1 MKLDDDKLD
10 ALLRGHMKRK
20 LGPMIG
26 AAAPAFTKFAL
37 THPAAPA
44 VEPITPLWARP
55 SVWVTCAATLA
66 TGVLLAVGWAYYVD
80 SPRIEDSPQVVAQ
93 SSPEG
98 PVTKVQWWESFD
110 GGTVMLDNHT
120 PARVI
125 RRVQFEE
132 TRKTLPDGSISTEL
146 GTPQQD
152 VILVDFPTQ

>member
-1 MKLDDDKLD
+1 MNLDDDKLD
-10 ALLRGHMKRK
+10 TLLRGHMKRK
-20 LGPMIG
+20 LEPMIG

-44 VEPITPLWARP
+44 IEPTAPLWARP

-66 TGVLLAVGWAYYVD
+66 AGVLLAIGWSYLTETPPV
-80 SPRIEDSPQVVAQ
+80 EDSPALLAQ
-93 SSPEG
+93 TTPDA
-98 PVTKVQWWESFD
+98 PVTTVQWWESFD

-132 TRKTLPDGSISTEL
+132 TRKTLPDGTISTQL